1 MGIFI
6 PKMGTNK
13 QIRSSGGLADALF
26 SATQQ
31 RVLAQLFGQPHRTFY
46 ASELIFLTGGGSGAI
61 QRELARL
68 ERSGLITSERRGAQ
82 KHYQANSASP
92 LFDEL
97 CSIAHKTFALAEP
110 LREAL
115 RPLAPRITAAFVYG
129 SVARREDTAR
139 SDIDLM
145 IVSDTLDFESVIGAL
160 YPLEARLGRP
170 INPSIFKAREF
181 ARKRKEGGFVSR
193 VIEQPRLWIIGSD
206 HDLTA

>member
-1 MGIFI
+1 MGM
-6 PKMGTNK
+6 PKRT
-13 QIRSSGGLADALF
+13 RSSGSLADALF

-31 RVLAQLFGQPHRTFY
+31 RVLAQLFGQPDRTFY
-46 ASELIFLTGGGSGAI
+46 ANELISLTGGGSGAI

-97 CSIAHKTFALAEP
+97 CSIARKTVALVEP

-115 RPLAPRITAAFVYG
+115 KPLASRIKAAFVYG
-129 SVARREDTAR
+129 SVAKRQDTAR

-145 IVSDTLDFESVIGAL
+145 VVSDSLDFQTLVSAVYEL
-160 YPLEARLGRP
+160 DARLGRP
-170 INPSIFKAREF
+170 INPHILTIREF
-181 ARKRKEGGFVSR
+181 AKRRQEGSGFVGR
-193 VIEQPRLWIIGSD
+193 VADQPKLWIIGKEN
-206 HDLTA
+206 DLPA